1 MGSPDNLLPLQACSV
16 ESAAGHH
23 PANNVC
29 LAIYVEDPAYN
40 LYSFRR
46 RMKNIPNL
54 KIFALDINL
63 VIQWSPA
70 RELWKVLGP
79 DIMSGLWKH
88 VHLSKLIRSD
98 DDKMSL
104 CSFVLILSTYY

>member
-16 ESAAGHH
+16 ESAAVHH
-23 PANNVC
+23 PTHNVC

-40 LYSFRR
+40 LDSFRR

-54 KIFALDINL
+54 KILALDIDL

-70 RELWKVLGP
+70 RELWKMLGP

-88 VHLSKLIRSD
+88 VHLSKLIRSED
-98 DDKMSL
+98 DDGDQMPTCEHIES
-104 CSFVLILSTYY
+104 

>member
-23 PANNVC
+23 PAHNVC

-40 LYSFRR
+40 LDSFRR

-54 KIFALDINL
+54 KIFALDIDL

-88 VHLSKLIRSD
+88 VHLSKLIRSED
-98 DDKMSL
+98 DCDQMPT
-104 CSFVLILSTYY
+104 CVHI